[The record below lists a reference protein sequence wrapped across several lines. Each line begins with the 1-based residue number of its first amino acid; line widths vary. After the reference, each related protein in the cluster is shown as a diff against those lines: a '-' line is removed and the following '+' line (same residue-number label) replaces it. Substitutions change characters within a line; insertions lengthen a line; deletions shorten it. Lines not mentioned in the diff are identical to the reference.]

1 MQPQPDR
8 LAFANA
14 LRGIAALVVLISHYV
29 VMFDQIHGQYGGF
42 AALPRNAF
50 PAPVVWLNELI
61 KPIHLGALGVAL
73 FFLVSGLVL
82 PLSVRSYARAPAGRS
97 AFVVARLFRL
107 LPTYAVGLA
116 ISFGAW
122 AWATSHNGIPFE
134 RGTLAIYLSNI
145 SLFRDWIGVQ
155 QVDGVVWTLEVEAKF
170 YLAILIFWGAV
181 AAQRIWP
188 ALILGALAVAVAP
201 LHAQFPLS
209 WNPPANFVWTVPF
222 LAYMCIGVGFSFHYM
237 GRLSTRGLV
246 VLAAVLLA
254 VFVGVSRYNH
264 VSAEVPAS
272 YAFALCVFA
281 ALYAWRRNWGGGAV
295 VGFFARISYPL
306 YAVHAPIGYVALRY
320 LIGNGWNAV
329 LAFGVVTAV
338 VTAIAWAMHML
349 IEARSQEFGKKI
361 AQAIQRATSNR
372 VAGRERRSAA

>member
-1 MQPQPDR
+1 MARID
-8 LAFANA
+8 FANA
-14 LRGIAALVVLISHYV
+14 LRGIAALVVLVSHYV
-29 VMFDQIHGQYGGF
+29 VMFEQIHGEYGGF
-42 AALPRNAF
+42 AALPAGSY
-50 PAPVVWLNELI
+50 PELVLWLNDLI
-61 KPIHLGALGVAL
+61 KPIHLGAPG
-73 FFLVSGLVL
+73 
-82 PLSVRSYARAPAGRS
+82 GRS
-97 AFVVARLFRL
+97 AFLVARLFRL

-122 AWATSHNGIPFE
+122 SWATSHNGIPFD
-134 RGTLAIYLSNI
+134 RGTLAVYLSNI

-188 ALILGALAVAVAP
+188 ALVIAALAIAVAP

-246 VLAAVLLA
+246 ILAAALLA

-272 YAFALCVFA
+272 YAFALGVFA

-295 VGFFARISYPL
+295 VSFFARISYPL

-320 LIGNGWNAV
+320 LIGSGWNAMA
-329 LAFGVVTAV
+329 AFGVVTGG
-338 VTAIAWAMHML
+338 VTLLAWLMHVL
-349 IEARSQEFGKKI
+349 IEGPSQDIGKRL
-361 AQAIQRATSNR
+361 AGFIQRAAAAR
-372 VAGRERRSAA
+372 ISARNGAKPA